1 MDAKQQA
8 GAPAPAAE
16 VSKETRDRVA
26 ATKEVLQAR
35 LEERKHEMAE
45 RRERRAALNARL
57 ADASLTADER
67 GRLQA
72 AFDVRERDILREA
85 RRRVSMEDFEPLRVI
100 GRGAFGEVKIVREL
114 ATGEIYACKSMLKAA
129 MLLKNQVAHVQAERN
144 AMVGSLTQWLVS
156 LHSSFQDDER

>member
-45 RRERRAALNARL
+45 RRAALNARL

-72 AFDVRERDILREA
+72 AFDGRERDILREA